1 MLLVTN
7 YRNEA
12 EKFYYAENGKAEAA
26 FLAILKQGWKK
37 YFQKWDRNVDPM
49 ALRYHFT
56 QEHWEMATMDEALF
70 NQLPEGMRKLAAGH
84 RNRYRLGME
93 RLNRKVEMLNAA
105 KKLVEAPKEDAL
117 KMTTTVNGKK
127 RPLVVVVAEE
137 LNEFLKDAT
146 NDGYT
151 ATELYEIRK
160 TEKY

>member
-7 YRNEA
+7 YRHEA
-12 EKFYYAENGKAEAA
+12 EKFYYAEEGKAEAA
-26 FLAILKQGWKK
+26 FLAILKQAWKK
-37 YFQKWDRNVDPM
+37 YFAKWDLTVDPQ

-56 QEHWEMATMDEALF
+56 QEHWEMATMDDALF
-70 NQLPEGMRKLAAGH
+70 EQLPEGMKKLAAGH
-84 RNRYRLGME
+84 RNRYRIGME

-105 KKLVEAPKEDAL
+105 KTLIKAPKEEAL

-151 ATELYEIRK
+151 STELYTIHK
-160 TEKY
+160 TEKF